1 MNVDILTQILSFYD
15 AITNYNVYSK
25 VNKEWRKASLLV
37 LMNPENLLTEEFEH
51 DHAIELKNE
60 GNIYF
65 KDKEYKKAIASYT
78 YSLAFD
84 DKLLETFTN
93 RTVAYLHIA
102 DYQNAYNDAMH
113 VTKIAPDNFKG
124 WYRMAIVL
132 KLCGYPFD
140 EALRMANSLGASTN
154 LSGTTALLNPVPLKL
169 DYFPPSIPAKIKEIK
184 PIPDISKVANLCYV
198 SVDQFL
204 KKYNYQL
211 YPDCL
216 YDSFKLTSSF
226 VLDDV
231 MLCKIAKENPTFT
244 KIEISGC
251 QNVTYEGLQFCLEKY
266 WKNVLMVDVRECKF
280 FKPKDVKMLENMKI
294 KVIFTILSLEDKDYY
309 EDQMVFFREDPQ
321 GLLELLQLENNQN
334 GFSATLLVSKHRK
347 LSLLYHP
354 DNNSGVRDK
363 RLTILND
370 LMHDLLFQL
379 RSLYSSGWDGKVL
392 QYHGRTESTSIL
404 SLEN

>member
-132 KLCGYPFD
+132 KF
-140 EALRMANSLGASTN
+140 
-154 LSGTTALLNPVPLKL
+154 
-169 DYFPPSIPAKIKEIK
+169 
-184 PIPDISKVANLCYV
+184 
-198 SVDQFL
+198 
-204 KKYNYQL
+204 
-211 YPDCL
+211 
-216 YDSFKLTSSF
+216 
-226 VLDDV
+226 
-231 MLCKIAKENPTFT
+231 
-244 KIEISGC
+244 
-251 QNVTYEGLQFCLEKY
+251 
-266 WKNVLMVDVRECKF
+266 
-280 FKPKDVKMLENMKI
+280 
-294 KVIFTILSLEDKDYY
+294 
-309 EDQMVFFREDPQ
+309 
-321 GLLELLQLENNQN
+321 LELL
-334 GFSATLLVSKHRK
+334 
-347 LSLLYHP
+347 P
-354 DNNSGVRDK
+354 C
-363 RLTILND
+363 
-370 LMHDLLFQL
+370 
-379 RSLYSSGWDGKVL
+379 
-392 QYHGRTESTSIL
+392 
-404 SLEN
+404 